1 MSIFSFIIAGILIL
15 LTILG
20 LISAIK
26 NRDASASF
34 VSIILLFIAFV
45 PAYFGYMQMNLVGT
59 VEYASAVKIG
69 EDEFGTIKYQFTVKV
84 RNKDGGQDTVVWTGI
99 QNDER
104 YADAEA
110 AVNSNVDNAAGEA
123 KLFKYKRCEIQ

>member
-34 VSIILLFIAFV
+34 ISIILLFIAFV

-69 EDEFGTIKYQFTVKV
+69 EDEFGTMKYQFTVKV
-84 RNKDGGQDTVVWTGI
+84 RNKDSGQDTIVWTGI

-110 AVNSNVDNAAGEA
+110 AANPNVDNAAGEA

>member
-15 LTILG
+15 LTLLG

-26 NRDASASF
+26 NRDVSASF
-34 VSIILLFIAFV
+34 ISIILLFIAFV

-84 RNKDGGQDTVVWTGI
+84 RNKDGGQDTIVWTGI

-104 YADAEA
+104 YADANEA
-110 AVNSNVDNAAGEA
+110 ANPNVDNAAGEA

>member
-15 LTILG
+15 LTLLG

-26 NRDASASF
+26 NRDVSASF
-34 VSIILLFIAFV
+34 ISIILLFIAFV

-84 RNKDGGQDTVVWTGI
+84 RNKDGGQDTIVWTGI

-104 YADAEA
+104 YADANA
-110 AVNSNVDNAAGEA
+110 AANPNVDNAAGEA

>member
-34 VSIILLFIAFV
+34 ISIILLFIAFV

-84 RNKDGGQDTVVWTGI
+84 RNKDGGQDTIVWTGI

-104 YADAEA
+104 YADANA
-110 AVNSNVDNAAGEA
+110 AASPNVDNAAGEA

>member
-1 MSIFSFIIAGILIL
+1 MSIFSFIIAGILTL

-26 NRDASASF
+26 NRDVSASF
-34 VSIILLFIAFV
+34 ISIILLFIAFV

-69 EDEFGTIKYQFTVKV
+69 EDEFGTMKYQFTVKV
-84 RNKDGGQDTVVWTGI
+84 RNKDGGQDTIIWTGI

-104 YADAEA
+104 YADANA
-110 AVNSNVDNAAGEA
+110 AANPDVDNAAGEA

>member
-1 MSIFSFIIAGILIL
+1 MSIFLFIIAGILIL
-15 LTILG
+15 LTLLG

-26 NRDASASF
+26 NRDVSASF
-34 VSIILLFIAFV
+34 ISIILLFIAFV

-84 RNKDGGQDTVVWTGI
+84 RNKDGGQDTIVWTGI

-104 YADAEA
+104 YADANA
-110 AVNSNVDNAAGEA
+110 AANTNVDNAAGEA

>member
-69 EDEFGTIKYQFTVKV
+69 EDEFGTIRYQFTVKV
-84 RNKDGGQDTVVWTGI
+84 RNKDGGQDTIVWTGI

-104 YADAEA
+104 YADANA
-110 AVNSNVDNAAGEA
+110 AVNPNVDNAAGEA

>member
-1 MSIFSFIIAGILIL
+1 MSIFLFIIVGILIL
-15 LTILG
+15 LTLLG

-26 NRDASASF
+26 NRDVSASF
-34 VSIILLFIAFV
+34 ISIILLFIAFV

-84 RNKDGGQDTVVWTGI
+84 RNKDGGQDTIVWTGI

-104 YADAEA
+104 YADANA
-110 AVNSNVDNAAGEA
+110 AANPNVDNAAEEA

>member
-34 VSIILLFIAFV
+34 ISIILLFIAFV

-84 RNKDGGQDTVVWTGI
+84 RNKDGGQDTIVWTGI

-104 YADAEA
+104 YADANA
-110 AVNSNVDNAAGEA
+110 AVNPNVDNAAGEA
-123 KLFKYKRCEIQ
+123 KLFEYKRCEIQ

>member
-15 LTILG
+15 LTLLG

-26 NRDASASF
+26 NRDVSASF
-34 VSIILLFIAFV
+34 ISIILLFIAFV
-45 PAYFGYMQMNLVGT
+45 PAYFGYMQMNLVGI
-59 VEYASAVKIG
+59 VEYASAVKIS

-84 RNKDGGQDTVVWTGI
+84 RNKDGGQDTIVWTGI

-110 AVNSNVDNAAGEA
+110 AVNPNVDNAAGEA

>member
-1 MSIFSFIIAGILIL
+1 MSIFSFIIAGILTL

-26 NRDASASF
+26 NRDASAIF
-34 VSIILLFIAFV
+34 ISIILLFIAFV

-59 VEYASAVKIG
+59 VEYVSAVKIG

-84 RNKDGGQDTVVWTGI
+84 RNKDDGQDTIVWTGI

-110 AVNSNVDNAAGEA
+110 AVNPEIDNATREA
-123 KLFKYKRCEIQ
+123 RLFKYKRCEIQ

>member
-1 MSIFSFIIAGILIL
+1 MSIFLFIIAGILIL
-15 LTILG
+15 LTLLG

-26 NRDASASF
+26 NRDVSASF
-34 VSIILLFIAFV
+34 ISIILLFIAFV

-69 EDEFGTIKYQFTVKV
+69 EDEFGTMKYQFTVKV
-84 RNKDGGQDTVVWTGI
+84 RNKDGRQDTIVWTGI

-110 AVNSNVDNAAGEA
+110 AENSNVDNAAGEA

>member
-15 LTILG
+15 LTLLG

-34 VSIILLFIAFV
+34 IPIILLFLAFV
-45 PAYFGYMQMNLVGT
+45 LAYFGYTQMNLVGT
-59 VEYASAVKIG
+59 VEYVGAVKIG
-69 EDEFGTIKYQFTVKV
+69 EDEFGTMKYQFIVKV
-84 RNKDGGQDTVVWTGI
+84 RNKDGGQDTIVWTGI

-104 YADAEA
+104 YADAKA
-110 AVNSNVDNAAGEA
+110 AANPSVDNAVGEA
-123 KLFKYKRCEIQ
+123 KLFEYKRCEIQ

>member
-15 LTILG
+15 LTLLG

-26 NRDASASF
+26 NRDVSASF
-34 VSIILLFIAFV
+34 ISIILLFIAFV

-59 VEYASAVKIG
+59 VEYVSAVKIG

-84 RNKDGGQDTVVWTGI
+84 RNKDGGQDTIVWTGI

-104 YADAEA
+104 YADANA
-110 AVNSNVDNAAGEA
+110 AANPNVDNAAGEA
-123 KLFKYKRCEIQ
+123 KLFKYKRYEIQ

>member
-1 MSIFSFIIAGILIL
+1 MSIFLFIIAGILIL
-15 LTILG
+15 LTLLG

-26 NRDASASF
+26 NRDVSASF
-34 VSIILLFIAFV
+34 ISIILLFIAFV
-45 PAYFGYMQMNLVGT
+45 PAYFGYMQMNLVGI
-59 VEYASAVKIG
+59 VEYATAVKIG

-84 RNKDGGQDTVVWTGI
+84 RNKDGGQDTIVWTGI

-104 YADAEA
+104 YADANA
-110 AVNSNVDNAAGEA
+110 AANPNVDNAAGEA

>member
-1 MSIFSFIIAGILIL
+1 MSIFLFIIVGILLL
-15 LTILG
+15 LTLLG
-20 LISAIK
+20 LISATI
-26 NRDASASF
+26 NRDVSASF
-34 VSIILLFIAFV
+34 ISIILLFIAFV

-84 RNKDGGQDTVVWTGI
+84 RNKDGGQDTIVWTGI

-104 YADAEA
+104 YADANA
-110 AVNSNVDNAAGEA
+110 AANPNVDNAAEEA

>member
-1 MSIFSFIIAGILIL
+1 MILLLKLRGIIMSIFSFIIAGILIL
-15 LTILG
+15 LTLLG

-26 NRDASASF
+26 NRDVSASF
-34 VSIILLFIAFV
+34 ISIILLFIAFV

-69 EDEFGTIKYQFTVKV
+69 EDEFGTMKYQFTVKV
-84 RNKDGGQDTVVWTGI
+84 RNKDGGQDTIVWTGI

-104 YADAEA
+104 YADANA
-110 AVNSNVDNAAGEA
+110 DN
-123 KLFKYKRCEIQ
+123 

>member
-15 LTILG
+15 LTLLG

-26 NRDASASF
+26 NRDVSASF
-34 VSIILLFIAFV
+34 ISIILLFIAFV

-69 EDEFGTIKYQFTVKV
+69 EDEFGTMKYQFTVKV
-84 RNKDGGQDTVVWTGI
+84 RNKDGRQDTIVWTGI

-110 AVNSNVDNAAGEA
+110 AENSNVDNAAGEA

>member
-1 MSIFSFIIAGILIL
+1 MSIFLFIIAGILIL
-15 LTILG
+15 LTLLG

-26 NRDASASF
+26 NRDVSASF
-34 VSIILLFIAFV
+34 ISIILLFIAFV

-84 RNKDGGQDTVVWTGI
+84 RNKDGGQDTIVWTGI

-104 YADAEA
+104 YADANA
-110 AVNSNVDNAAGEA
+110 AANPNVDNAAGEA

>member
-15 LTILG
+15 LTLLG

-26 NRDASASF
+26 NRDVSASF
-34 VSIILLFIAFV
+34 ISIILLFIAFV

-84 RNKDGGQDTVVWTGI
+84 RNKDGGQDTIVWTGI

-104 YADAEA
+104 YADANA
-110 AVNSNVDNAAGEA
+110 AANPNVDNAAGEA
-123 KLFKYKRCEIQ
+123 KLFKYKHCEIQ

>member
-34 VSIILLFIAFV
+34 ISIILLFIAFV

-84 RNKDGGQDTVVWTGI
+84 RNKDDEQDTIVWTGI

-110 AVNSNVDNAAGEA
+110 AVNPNVDNAAGEA

>member
-1 MSIFSFIIAGILIL
+1 MSIFSFIIAGILTL

-26 NRDASASF
+26 NRDTSAIF
-34 VSIILLFIAFV
+34 ISIILLFIAFV

-84 RNKDGGQDTVVWTGI
+84 RNKDGGQDTIVWTGI

-104 YADAEA
+104 YADANA
-110 AVNSNVDNAAGEA
+110 AANPNVDNAAEEA

>member
-1 MSIFSFIIAGILIL
+1 MSIFSFIIAGILTL

-26 NRDASASF
+26 NRDTSAIF
-34 VSIILLFIAFV
+34 IPIILLFIAFV
-45 PAYFGYMQMNLVGT
+45 PAYFGYMQMNLVGI
-59 VEYASAVKIG
+59 VEYATAVKIG

-84 RNKDGGQDTVVWTGI
+84 LNKDGGQDTIVWTGI

-110 AVNSNVDNAAGEA
+110 AVNPEIDNAAREA
-123 KLFKYKRCEIQ
+123 RLFKYKRCEIQ

>member
-1 MSIFSFIIAGILIL
+1 MSIFLFIIAGILIL
-15 LTILG
+15 LTLLG

-26 NRDASASF
+26 NRDVSASF
-34 VSIILLFIAFV
+34 ISIILLFIAFV

-69 EDEFGTIKYQFTVKV
+69 EDEFGTMKYQFTVKV
-84 RNKDGGQDTVVWTGI
+84 RNKDGGQDTIVWTGI

-110 AVNSNVDNAAGEA
+110 AENSNIDNATGEA

>member
-1 MSIFSFIIAGILIL
+1 MSIFLFIIAGILIL
-15 LTILG
+15 LTLLG

-26 NRDASASF
+26 NRDVSASF
-34 VSIILLFIAFV
+34 ISIILLFIAFV

-84 RNKDGGQDTVVWTGI
+84 RNKDGGQDTIVWTGI

-104 YADAEA
+104 YADANA
-110 AVNSNVDNAAGEA
+110 AANPNVDNAAEEA

>member
-1 MSIFSFIIAGILIL
+1 MSIFLFIIAGILIL
-15 LTILG
+15 LTLLG

-26 NRDASASF
+26 NRDVSASF
-34 VSIILLFIAFV
+34 ISIILLFIAFI

-84 RNKDGGQDTVVWTGI
+84 RNKDGGQDTIVWTGI

-104 YADAEA
+104 YADANA
-110 AVNSNVDNAAGEA
+110 AANPNVDNAAGEA

>member
-1 MSIFSFIIAGILIL
+1 MSIFLFIIAGILIL
-15 LTILG
+15 LTLLG

-26 NRDASASF
+26 NRDVSASF
-34 VSIILLFIAFV
+34 ISIILLFIAFV

-84 RNKDGGQDTVVWTGI
+84 RNKDGGQDTIVWTGI

-104 YADAEA
+104 YAVANA
-110 AVNSNVDNAAGEA
+110 AANPNVDNAAGEA

>member
-15 LTILG
+15 LTLLG

-26 NRDASASF
+26 NRDVSASF
-34 VSIILLFIAFV
+34 ISIILLFIAFV

-69 EDEFGTIKYQFTVKV
+69 EDEFGTMKYQFTVKV
-84 RNKDGGQDTVVWTGI
+84 RNKDGGQDTIVWTGI

-104 YADAEA
+104 YADANA
-110 AVNSNVDNAAGEA
+110 AANSNVDNAAGEA